1 MPERSAA
8 VYGDRTEVNSSLSL
22 APGTIR
28 RVDVDWL
35 RVLAVLLL
43 VPFHAA
49 RIFNGGEAFYAKN
62 AELSDRLSTFI
73 AFVNPWH
80 MPLLFVLAGA
90 STYFALGQRTGAE
103 YLRERVQRLLLPL
116 VFGVLV
122 VVPPQGFYAMLTS
135 GVDPGSYLSYYPRFF
150 HLDADLS
157 GYYGSFTPAHLWFIL
172 FLAVFS
178 VVALPLF
185 VQWES
190 SRGYGLPVRFASI
203 CQRPGMLFLLA
214 IPLAVAAAL
223 PDLGGKN
230 PFFYGTL
237 FVFGYLL
244 FSEPRL
250 QRAIHSHTWW
260 ALGLGGITMA
270 LYLTI
275 RYEPPKYSSGDIAL
289 HLLRN
294 FNTWFWVLALLGLGH
309 RYLSNAGRVLRYLSE
324 SSYPFYIL
332 HQTVIVMIGY
342 YVVQTN
348 APLGIKFAT
357 IVVASLIATFG
368 MYEAF
373 VRRWNPLR
381 LAFGMKP
388 ISGRRLVQSPNWSS
402 AARPPA

>member
-1 MPERSAA
+1 MNSF
-8 VYGDRTEVNSSLSL
+8 RTL
-22 APGTIR
+22 APGGAR
-28 RVDVDWL
+28 RPDIDWL

-49 RIFNGGEAFYAKN
+49 RIFNVGEAFYAKN
-62 AELSDRLSTFI
+62 AELSGPLSAFI
-73 AFVNPWH
+73 AFVDPWH

-103 YLRERVQRLLLPL
+103 YLRERVQRLLVPL
-116 VFGVLV
+116 VIGVLV
-122 VVPPQGFYAMLTS
+122 VVPPQGFYAMLTN
-135 GVDPGSYLSYYPRFF
+135 GADPGSYLAYYPRFF

-172 FLAVFS
+172 FLVVFS

-190 SRGYGLPVRFASI
+190 ARRNGLPARLATT
-203 CQRPGMLFLLA
+203 CQRPGLLFLLA

-237 FVFGYLL
+237 FVCGYLL

-250 QRAIHSHTWW
+250 ERAVDAHTLW
-260 ALGLGGITMA
+260 ALGLGGVTMA

-275 RYEPPKYSSGDIAL
+275 RFDPPKYSMGDIAL
-289 HLLRN
+289 HFLRN
-294 FNTWFWVLALLGLGH
+294 FNTWFWVLALLGLGR
-309 RYLSNAGRVLRYLSE
+309 RYLSNSGRVLRYLSE

-332 HQTVIVMIGY
+332 HQTVIVVIGY
-342 YVVQTN
+342 YVVRTD
-348 APLGIKFAT
+348 ASLGIKFVL
-357 IVVASLIATFG
+357 IVISSLVATFG
-368 MYEAF
+368 LYEALI
-373 VRRWNPLR
+373 RRWNPLR
-381 LAFGMKP
+381 LAVGMKP
-388 ISGRRLVQSPNWSS
+388 ANGRRLSRPLNWSP
-402 AARPPA
+402 AAKPPV